1 MTPST
6 DLPRLDPPQR
16 LLAGPGPSNVEPA
29 VLEAMQ
35 KPMLGH
41 LDPDLHEILLELV
54 DFQRRVYNAKGGLV
68 FPHQATGS
76 SGMECGLVNL
86 LEPGDIAIVAVTGF
100 FGNRIARMAER
111 TGAKVVEVRAD
122 YGQIAPN
129 EALLDAIDG
138 NPGARLVA
146 VVHAETSTGVRHPVE
161 DLGRELK
168 RRGGDTLLFVDCVTS
183 LGAHPVEFDEWGFDF
198 AYSCTQKALAA
209 PPRMSPLAISDRALE
224 RVAVRKAPVPFT
236 FDLDLLRKF
245 WIDRPVTYHHTAP
258 ILHIYAL
265 HDREEAG
272 AGMALELVQ
281 EALVRDDL
289 AVVGLHLDDVRAGA
303 LGHLRDA
310 VPEEAGVRDDRGVAR
325 LEQVLQAALHAGGA
339 RGLVREHQP
348 ALRLVDLAL
357 EVDDLVEDVVQV
369 GIQVAQHRLL
379 HRGEHARLHV
389 AGAGPGKQ
397 ALRGIERGEVGWRR
411 HPTQRTRYLPRESTE
426 SGADPLVLSM
436 Y

>member
-54 DFQRRVYNAKGGLV
+54 DFQRRVYNAEGGLV

-86 LEPGDIAIVAVTGF
+86 LEPGDTAIVAVTGF

-129 EALLDAIDG
+129 EALLDAIDA

-161 DLGRELK
+161 ELGRELK

-183 LGAHPVEFDEWGFDF
+183 LGAHPVEFDAWGFDY

-209 PPRMSPLAISDRALE
+209 PPGMSPVAISDRALE
-224 RVAVRKAPVPFT
+224 RVAARKTPVPFT
-236 FDLDLLRKF
+236 FDLDLLRKY
-245 WIDRPVTYHHTAP
+245 WIERPITYHHTAP

-265 HDREEAG
+265 HE
-272 AGMALELVQ
+272 
-281 EALVRDDL
+281 
-289 AVVGLHLDDVRAGA
+289 
-303 LGHLRDA
+303 
-310 VPEEAGVRDDRGVAR
+310 
-325 LEQVLQAALHAGGA
+325 
-339 RGLVREHQP
+339 
-348 ALRLVDLAL
+348 
-357 EVDDLVEDVVQV
+357 
-369 GIQVAQHRLL
+369 
-379 HRGEHARLHV
+379 
-389 AGAGPGKQ
+389 
-397 ALRGIERGEVGWRR
+397 ALRGVLDEGLENRFERHADAGG
-411 HPTQRTRYLPRESTE
+411 YLQEQLRSRGLELL
-426 SGADPLVLSM
+426 ADPDYQLAQLTAVCVPEGVDGKDVQGRVLKEHDVEIGGGLGPDAPPIWRLGLMGHNARRDAADQVLAAFDAVLADTKQLASTA
-436 Y
+436 

>member
-54 DFQRRVYNAKGGLV
+54 DFQRRVYNAEGGLV

-86 LEPGDIAIVAVTGF
+86 LEPGDTAIVAVTGF

-129 EALLDAIDG
+129 EALLDAIDA

-161 DLGRELK
+161 ELGRELK
-168 RRGGDTLLFVDCVTS
+168 RRGSDTLLFVDCVTS
-183 LGAHPVEFDEWGFDF
+183 LGAHPVEFDAWGFDY

-209 PPRMSPLAISDRALE
+209 PPGMSPVAISDRALE
-224 RVAVRKAPVPFT
+224 RVAARKTPVPFT
-236 FDLDLLRKF
+236 FDLDLLRKY
-245 WIDRPVTYHHTAP
+245 WIERPVTYHHTAP

-265 HDREEAG
+265 HE
-272 AGMALELVQ
+272 
-281 EALVRDDL
+281 
-289 AVVGLHLDDVRAGA
+289 
-303 LGHLRDA
+303 
-310 VPEEAGVRDDRGVAR
+310 
-325 LEQVLQAALHAGGA
+325 
-339 RGLVREHQP
+339 
-348 ALRLVDLAL
+348 
-357 EVDDLVEDVVQV
+357 
-369 GIQVAQHRLL
+369 
-379 HRGEHARLHV
+379 
-389 AGAGPGKQ
+389 
-397 ALRGIERGEVGWRR
+397 ALRGVLDEGLENRFQRHADAGGYLQEQVRSRGLELLADPDYQLAQLTAVCVPEGVDGKDVQARVLKDHDVEVGGGLGPDAPPIWRLGLMGHNAR
-411 HPTQRTRYLPRESTE
+411 RDAADQVLAALDAALADTKQLAST
-426 SGADPLVLSM
+426 A
-436 Y
+436 

>member
-54 DFQRRVYNAKGGLV
+54 DFQRRVYNAEGGLV

-86 LEPGDIAIVAVTGF
+86 LEPGDTAIVAVTGF

-129 EALLDAIDG
+129 DALLDAIDA

-161 DLGRELK
+161 ELGRELK
-168 RRGGDTLLFVDCVTS
+168 RRDSDTLLFVDCVTS
-183 LGAHPVEFDEWGFDF
+183 LGAHPVEFDAWGFDY

-209 PPRMSPLAISDRALE
+209 PPGMSPVAISDRALE
-224 RVAVRKAPVPFT
+224 RVAARKTPVPFT
-236 FDLDLLRKF
+236 FDLDLLRKY
-245 WIDRPVTYHHTAP
+245 WIERPITYHHTAP

-265 HDREEAG
+265 HE
-272 AGMALELVQ
+272 
-281 EALVRDDL
+281 
-289 AVVGLHLDDVRAGA
+289 
-303 LGHLRDA
+303 
-310 VPEEAGVRDDRGVAR
+310 
-325 LEQVLQAALHAGGA
+325 
-339 RGLVREHQP
+339 
-348 ALRLVDLAL
+348 
-357 EVDDLVEDVVQV
+357 
-369 GIQVAQHRLL
+369 
-379 HRGEHARLHV
+379 
-389 AGAGPGKQ
+389 
-397 ALRGIERGEVGWRR
+397 ALRGVLDEGLENRFERHADAGG
-411 HPTQRTRYLPRESTE
+411 YLQEQVKSRGLELL
-426 SGADPLVLSM
+426 ADPDYQLAQLTAVCVPEGVDGKDVQGRVLKEHDVEIGGGLGPDAPPIWRLGLMGHNARRDAADQVLAALDAVLADTKQLASTA
-436 Y
+436 

>member
-54 DFQRRVYNAKGGLV
+54 DFQRRVYNAEGGLV

-86 LEPGDIAIVAVTGF
+86 LEPGDTAIVAVTGF

-129 EALLDAIDG
+129 ESLLDAIDA

-161 DLGRELK
+161 ELGRELK
-168 RRGGDTLLFVDCVTS
+168 RRDSDTLLFVDCVTS
-183 LGAHPVEFDEWGFDF
+183 LGAHPVEFDAWGFDY

-209 PPRMSPLAISDRALE
+209 PPGMSPVAISDRALE
-224 RVAVRKAPVPFT
+224 RVAARKTPVPFT
-236 FDLDLLRKF
+236 FDLDLLRKY
-245 WIDRPVTYHHTAP
+245 WIERPITYHHTAP

-265 HDREEAG
+265 HE
-272 AGMALELVQ
+272 
-281 EALVRDDL
+281 
-289 AVVGLHLDDVRAGA
+289 
-303 LGHLRDA
+303 
-310 VPEEAGVRDDRGVAR
+310 
-325 LEQVLQAALHAGGA
+325 
-339 RGLVREHQP
+339 
-348 ALRLVDLAL
+348 
-357 EVDDLVEDVVQV
+357 
-369 GIQVAQHRLL
+369 
-379 HRGEHARLHV
+379 
-389 AGAGPGKQ
+389 
-397 ALRGIERGEVGWRR
+397 ALRGVLDEGLENRFERHADAGG
-411 HPTQRTRYLPRESTE
+411 YLQEQLRSRGLELL
-426 SGADPLVLSM
+426 ADPDYQLAQLTAVCVPEGVDGKDVQGRVLKEHDVEIGGGLGPDAPPIWRLGLMGHNARRDAADQVLAALDAVLADTKQLASTA
-436 Y
+436 

>member
-54 DFQRRVYNAKGGLV
+54 AFQRRVYNAEGGLV

-86 LEPGDIAIVAVTGF
+86 LEPGDTAIVGVTGF

-129 EALLDAIDG
+129 EALLDAIDA

-161 DLGRELK
+161 ELGRELK
-168 RRGGDTLLFVDCVTS
+168 RRGSDTLLFVDCVTS
-183 LGAHPVEFDEWGFDF
+183 LGAHPVEFDAWGFDY

-209 PPRMSPLAISDRALE
+209 PPGMSPVAISDRALE
-224 RVAVRKAPVPFT
+224 RVAARKTPVPFT
-236 FDLDLLRKF
+236 FDLDLLRKY
-245 WIDRPVTYHHTAP
+245 WIERPVTYHHTAP

-265 HDREEAG
+265 HE
-272 AGMALELVQ
+272 
-281 EALVRDDL
+281 
-289 AVVGLHLDDVRAGA
+289 
-303 LGHLRDA
+303 
-310 VPEEAGVRDDRGVAR
+310 
-325 LEQVLQAALHAGGA
+325 
-339 RGLVREHQP
+339 
-348 ALRLVDLAL
+348 
-357 EVDDLVEDVVQV
+357 
-369 GIQVAQHRLL
+369 
-379 HRGEHARLHV
+379 
-389 AGAGPGKQ
+389 
-397 ALRGIERGEVGWRR
+397 ALRGVLDEGLENRFQRHADAGGYLQQQVRSRGLELLADPDYQLAQLTAVCVPEGVDGKEVQARVLKDHDVEVGGGLGPDAPPIWRLGLMGHNAR
-411 HPTQRTRYLPRESTE
+411 RDAADQVLAALDAALADTKQLAST
-426 SGADPLVLSM
+426 A
-436 Y
+436 

>member
-54 DFQRRVYNAKGGLV
+54 DFERRVYNAEGGLV
-68 FPHQATGS
+68 FPHQAPGS

-86 LEPGDIAIVAVTGF
+86 LEPGDTAIVAVTGF

-129 EALLDAIDG
+129 EALLDAIDA

-161 DLGRELK
+161 ELGRELK
-168 RRGGDTLLFVDCVTS
+168 RRDSDTLLFVDCVTS
-183 LGAHPVEFDEWGFDF
+183 LGAHPVEFDAWGFDY

-209 PPRMSPLAISDRALE
+209 PPGMSPVAISDRALE
-224 RVAVRKAPVPFT
+224 RVAARKTPVPFT
-236 FDLDLLRKF
+236 FDLDLLRKY
-245 WIDRPVTYHHTAP
+245 WIERPVTYHHTAP

-265 HDREEAG
+265 HE
-272 AGMALELVQ
+272 
-281 EALVRDDL
+281 
-289 AVVGLHLDDVRAGA
+289 
-303 LGHLRDA
+303 
-310 VPEEAGVRDDRGVAR
+310 
-325 LEQVLQAALHAGGA
+325 
-339 RGLVREHQP
+339 
-348 ALRLVDLAL
+348 
-357 EVDDLVEDVVQV
+357 
-369 GIQVAQHRLL
+369 
-379 HRGEHARLHV
+379 
-389 AGAGPGKQ
+389 
-397 ALRGIERGEVGWRR
+397 ALRGVLDEGLENRFQRHADAGGYLQEQVRSRGLELLADPDYQLPQLTAVCVPEGVDGKDVQARVLKDHDVEVGGGLGPDAPPIWRLGLMGHNAR
-411 HPTQRTRYLPRESTE
+411 RDAADQVLAALDAVLADTKQLAST
-426 SGADPLVLSM
+426 A
-436 Y
+436 

>member
-54 DFQRRVYNAKGGLV
+54 DFQRRVYNAEGGLV

-86 LEPGDIAIVAVTGF
+86 LEPGDTAIVAVTGF

-129 EALLDAIDG
+129 EALLDAIDA

-161 DLGRELK
+161 ELGRELK
-168 RRGGDTLLFVDCVTS
+168 RRGSDTLLFVDCVTS
-183 LGAHPVEFDEWGFDF
+183 LGAHPVEFDAWGFDY

-209 PPRMSPLAISDRALE
+209 PPGMSPVAISDRALE
-224 RVAVRKAPVPFT
+224 RVAARKTPVPFT
-236 FDLDLLRKF
+236 FDLDLLRKY
-245 WIDRPVTYHHTAP
+245 WIERPVTYHHTAP

-265 HDREEAG
+265 HE
-272 AGMALELVQ
+272 
-281 EALVRDDL
+281 
-289 AVVGLHLDDVRAGA
+289 
-303 LGHLRDA
+303 
-310 VPEEAGVRDDRGVAR
+310 
-325 LEQVLQAALHAGGA
+325 
-339 RGLVREHQP
+339 
-348 ALRLVDLAL
+348 
-357 EVDDLVEDVVQV
+357 
-369 GIQVAQHRLL
+369 
-379 HRGEHARLHV
+379 
-389 AGAGPGKQ
+389 
-397 ALRGIERGEVGWRR
+397 ALRGVLDEGLENRFQRHADAGGYLQEQVRSRGLELLADPDYQLPQLTAVCVPEGVDGKDVQARVLKDHDVEVGGGLGPDAPPIWRLGLMGHNAR
-411 HPTQRTRYLPRESTE
+411 RDAADQVLAALDAALADTKQLAST
-426 SGADPLVLSM
+426 A
-436 Y
+436 

>member
-41 LDPDLHEILLELV
+41 LDPDLHEILLEV
-54 DFQRRVYNAKGGLV
+54 VAFQRRVYNAEGGLV

-86 LEPGDIAIVAVTGF
+86 LEPGDTAIVAVTGF

-129 EALLDAIDG
+129 EALLDAIDA

-161 DLGRELK
+161 ELGRELK
-168 RRGGDTLLFVDCVTS
+168 RRGSDTLLFVDCVTS
-183 LGAHPVEFDEWGFDF
+183 LGAHPVEFDAWGFDY

-209 PPRMSPLAISDRALE
+209 PPGMSPVAISDRALE
-224 RVAVRKAPVPFT
+224 RVAARKTPVPFT
-236 FDLDLLRKF
+236 FDLDLLRKY
-245 WIDRPVTYHHTAP
+245 WIERPVTYHHTAP

-265 HDREEAG
+265 HE
-272 AGMALELVQ
+272 
-281 EALVRDDL
+281 
-289 AVVGLHLDDVRAGA
+289 
-303 LGHLRDA
+303 
-310 VPEEAGVRDDRGVAR
+310 
-325 LEQVLQAALHAGGA
+325 
-339 RGLVREHQP
+339 
-348 ALRLVDLAL
+348 
-357 EVDDLVEDVVQV
+357 
-369 GIQVAQHRLL
+369 
-379 HRGEHARLHV
+379 
-389 AGAGPGKQ
+389 
-397 ALRGIERGEVGWRR
+397 ALRGVLDEGLENRFQRHADAGGYLQKQVRSRGLELLADPDYQLAQLTAVCVPEGVDGKEVQARVLKDHDVEVGGGLGPDAPPIWRLGLMGHNAR
-411 HPTQRTRYLPRESTE
+411 RDAADQVLAALDAALADTKQLAST
-426 SGADPLVLSM
+426 A
-436 Y
+436 

>member
-54 DFQRRVYNAKGGLV
+54 GFQRRVYNAEGGLV

-86 LEPGDIAIVAVTGF
+86 LEPGDTAIVAVTGF

-129 EALLDAIDG
+129 EALLDAIDA

-161 DLGRELK
+161 ELGRELK
-168 RRGGDTLLFVDCVTS
+168 RRGSDTLLFVDCVTS
-183 LGAHPVEFDEWGFDF
+183 LGAHPVEFDAWGFDY

-209 PPRMSPLAISDRALE
+209 PPGMSPVAISDRALE
-224 RVAVRKAPVPFT
+224 RVAARKTPVPFT
-236 FDLDLLRKF
+236 FDLDLLRKY
-245 WIDRPVTYHHTAP
+245 WIERPVTYHHTAP

-265 HDREEAG
+265 HE
-272 AGMALELVQ
+272 
-281 EALVRDDL
+281 
-289 AVVGLHLDDVRAGA
+289 
-303 LGHLRDA
+303 
-310 VPEEAGVRDDRGVAR
+310 
-325 LEQVLQAALHAGGA
+325 
-339 RGLVREHQP
+339 
-348 ALRLVDLAL
+348 
-357 EVDDLVEDVVQV
+357 
-369 GIQVAQHRLL
+369 
-379 HRGEHARLHV
+379 
-389 AGAGPGKQ
+389 
-397 ALRGIERGEVGWRR
+397 ALRGVLDEGLENRFQRHADAGGYLQEQVRSRGLELLADPDYQLAQLTAVCVPEGVDGKDVQARVLKDHDVEVGGGLGPDAPPIWRLGLMGHNAR
-411 HPTQRTRYLPRESTE
+411 RDAADQVLAALDAALADTKQLAST
-426 SGADPLVLSM
+426 A
-436 Y
+436 

>member
-54 DFQRRVYNAKGGLV
+54 DFQRRVYNAEGGLV

-86 LEPGDIAIVAVTGF
+86 LEPGDTAIVAVTGF

-129 EALLDAIDG
+129 EALLDAIDA

-161 DLGRELK
+161 ELGRELK
-168 RRGGDTLLFVDCVTS
+168 RRDSDTLLFVDCVTS
-183 LGAHPVEFDEWGFDF
+183 LGAHPVEFDAWGFDY

-209 PPRMSPLAISDRALE
+209 PPGMSPVAISDRALE
-224 RVAVRKAPVPFT
+224 RVAARKTPVPFT
-236 FDLDLLRKF
+236 FDLDLLRKY
-245 WIDRPVTYHHTAP
+245 WIERPITYHHTAP

-265 HDREEAG
+265 HE
-272 AGMALELVQ
+272 
-281 EALVRDDL
+281 
-289 AVVGLHLDDVRAGA
+289 
-303 LGHLRDA
+303 
-310 VPEEAGVRDDRGVAR
+310 
-325 LEQVLQAALHAGGA
+325 
-339 RGLVREHQP
+339 
-348 ALRLVDLAL
+348 
-357 EVDDLVEDVVQV
+357 
-369 GIQVAQHRLL
+369 
-379 HRGEHARLHV
+379 
-389 AGAGPGKQ
+389 
-397 ALRGIERGEVGWRR
+397 ALRGVLDEGLENRFERHADAGG
-411 HPTQRTRYLPRESTE
+411 YLQEQLRSRGLELL
-426 SGADPLVLSM
+426 ADPDYQLAQLTAVCVPEGVDGKDVQGRVLKEHDVEIGGGLGPDAPPIWRLGLMGHNARRDAADQVLAALDAVLADSKQLAPTA
-436 Y
+436 

>member
-86 LEPGDIAIVAVTGF
+86 LEPGDTAVVAVTGF

-129 EALLDAIDG
+129 EALLDAIDA
-138 NPGARLVA
+138 NPGARFVA

-161 DLGRELK
+161 ELGRELK
-168 RRGGDTLLFVDCVTS
+168 RRDSETLLFVDCVTS
-183 LGAHPVEFDEWGFDF
+183 LGAHPVEFDAWGFDY

-209 PPRMSPLAISDRALE
+209 PPGMSPVAISDRALE
-224 RVAVRKAPVPFT
+224 RVAARKTPVPFT
-236 FDLDLLRKF
+236 FDLDLLRKY
-245 WIDRPVTYHHTAP
+245 WIERPITYHHTAP

-265 HDREEAG
+265 HE
-272 AGMALELVQ
+272 
-281 EALVRDDL
+281 
-289 AVVGLHLDDVRAGA
+289 
-303 LGHLRDA
+303 
-310 VPEEAGVRDDRGVAR
+310 
-325 LEQVLQAALHAGGA
+325 
-339 RGLVREHQP
+339 
-348 ALRLVDLAL
+348 
-357 EVDDLVEDVVQV
+357 
-369 GIQVAQHRLL
+369 
-379 HRGEHARLHV
+379 
-389 AGAGPGKQ
+389 
-397 ALRGIERGEVGWRR
+397 ALRGVLDEGLENRFQRHADAGGYLQEQVRSRGLELLADPDYQLPQLTAVCVPEGVDGKDVQARVLKDHDVEVGGGLGPDAPPIWRLGLMGHNAR
-411 HPTQRTRYLPRESTE
+411 RDAADQVLAALDAALADTKQLAST
-426 SGADPLVLSM
+426 A
-436 Y
+436 

>member
-1 MTPST
+1 MTPTT

-54 DFQRRVYNAKGGLV
+54 DFQRRVYNAESGLV

-86 LEPGDIAIVAVTGF
+86 LEPGDTAIVAVTGF

-129 EALLDAIDG
+129 EALLDAIDA
-138 NPGARLVA
+138 NPDARLVA

-161 DLGRELK
+161 ELGRELQ
-168 RRGGDTLLFVDCVTS
+168 RRGSDTLLFVDCVTS
-183 LGAHPVEFDEWGFDF
+183 LGAHPVEFDAWGFDY

-209 PPRMSPLAISDRALE
+209 PPGMSPVAISDRALE
-224 RVAVRKAPVPFT
+224 RVAARKTPVPFT
-236 FDLDLLRKF
+236 FDLDLLRKY
-245 WIDRPVTYHHTAP
+245 WIDRPITYHHTAP

-265 HDREEAG
+265 HE
-272 AGMALELVQ
+272 
-281 EALVRDDL
+281 
-289 AVVGLHLDDVRAGA
+289 
-303 LGHLRDA
+303 
-310 VPEEAGVRDDRGVAR
+310 
-325 LEQVLQAALHAGGA
+325 
-339 RGLVREHQP
+339 
-348 ALRLVDLAL
+348 
-357 EVDDLVEDVVQV
+357 
-369 GIQVAQHRLL
+369 
-379 HRGEHARLHV
+379 
-389 AGAGPGKQ
+389 
-397 ALRGIERGEVGWRR
+397 ALRGVLDEGLENRFQRHADAGGYLQEQVRSRG
-411 HPTQRTRYLPRESTE
+411 LALL
-426 SGADPLVLSM
+426 ADPDYQLAQLTAVCVPEGVDGKDVQARVLKDHDVEIGGGLGPDAPPIWRLGLMGHNARRDAADQVLAALDAVLADTKQLASTA
-436 Y
+436 

>member
-54 DFQRRVYNAKGGLV
+54 GFQRRVYNAGGGLV

-86 LEPGDIAIVAVTGF
+86 LEPGDTAIVAVTGF

-111 TGAKVVEVRAD
+111 TGATVVEVRAD

-129 EALLDAIDG
+129 EALLDAIDA
-138 NPGARLVA
+138 NPDARLVA

-161 DLGRELK
+161 ELGRELK
-168 RRGGDTLLFVDCVTS
+168 RRGSDTLLFVDCVTS
-183 LGAHPVEFDEWGFDF
+183 LGAHPVEFDEWGFDY

-209 PPRMSPLAISDRALE
+209 PPGMSPVAISDRALE
-224 RVAVRKAPVPFT
+224 RVAARKTPVPFT
-236 FDLDLLRKF
+236 FDLDLLRKY
-245 WIDRPVTYHHTAP
+245 WIERPITYHHTAP

-265 HDREEAG
+265 HE
-272 AGMALELVQ
+272 
-281 EALVRDDL
+281 
-289 AVVGLHLDDVRAGA
+289 
-303 LGHLRDA
+303 
-310 VPEEAGVRDDRGVAR
+310 
-325 LEQVLQAALHAGGA
+325 
-339 RGLVREHQP
+339 
-348 ALRLVDLAL
+348 
-357 EVDDLVEDVVQV
+357 
-369 GIQVAQHRLL
+369 
-379 HRGEHARLHV
+379 
-389 AGAGPGKQ
+389 
-397 ALRGIERGEVGWRR
+397 ALRGVLDEGLENRFQRHADAGGYLQEQVRSRGLELLAEPDHQLAQLTAVCVPEGVDGKEVQARVLEDHDVEIGGGLGPDAPPIWRLGLMGHNAR
-411 HPTQRTRYLPRESTE
+411 RDAADQVLAALDAALADTKQLAST
-426 SGADPLVLSM
+426 A
-436 Y
+436 

>member
-54 DFQRRVYNAKGGLV
+54 DFQRRVYNAEGGLV

-86 LEPGDIAIVAVTGF
+86 LEPGDTAIVAVTGF

-129 EALLDAIDG
+129 EALLDAIDA

-161 DLGRELK
+161 ELGRELK
-168 RRGGDTLLFVDCVTS
+168 RRDSDTLLFVDCVTS
-183 LGAHPVEFDEWGFDF
+183 LGAHPVEFDAWGFDY

-209 PPRMSPLAISDRALE
+209 PPGMSPVAISDRALE
-224 RVAVRKAPVPFT
+224 RVAARKTPVPFT
-236 FDLDLLRKF
+236 FDLDLLRKY
-245 WIDRPVTYHHTAP
+245 WIERPITYHHTAP

-265 HDREEAG
+265 HE
-272 AGMALELVQ
+272 
-281 EALVRDDL
+281 
-289 AVVGLHLDDVRAGA
+289 
-303 LGHLRDA
+303 
-310 VPEEAGVRDDRGVAR
+310 
-325 LEQVLQAALHAGGA
+325 
-339 RGLVREHQP
+339 
-348 ALRLVDLAL
+348 
-357 EVDDLVEDVVQV
+357 
-369 GIQVAQHRLL
+369 
-379 HRGEHARLHV
+379 
-389 AGAGPGKQ
+389 
-397 ALRGIERGEVGWRR
+397 ALRGALDEGLENRFERHADAGG
-411 HPTQRTRYLPRESTE
+411 YLQEQLRSRGLELL
-426 SGADPLVLSM
+426 ADPDYQLAQLTAVCVPEGVDGKDVQGRVLKEHDVEIGGGLGPDAPPIWRLGLMGHNARRDAADQVLAALDAVLADTKQLASTA
-436 Y
+436 